1 MRIEPAQQLDG
12 EVEVPGDK
20 SISHRYGILGAM
32 ASGTTTIRGFSSSKD
47 CWSTLGCIKNLG
59 CSIRKLGS
67 DVEIRSNGWH
77 SVKSPE
83 APLDAGNS
91 GTTIRLLSALLSSA
105 PISSNIGG
113 DESLN
118 HRPMAR
124 IVEPLSR
131 MGARIE
137 AREGKYPPLCIEGT
151 LLSPISY
158 ELPVASAQVKSCV
171 LLAGL
176 TADGKTTV
184 TERTQ
189 SRDHTERTLPVFGVR
204 FEKTGKQLSVWGP
217 SEPKGTFVNVPG
229 DMSSA
234 IYFIVAAL
242 LIPGSLLRIRNLG
255 VNPTRSGL
263 LTLLRN
269 SGARITLE
277 NEREVTAEPWA
288 DVVVRYEAGFLETFP
303 TIIERH
309 WIPNLIDEIPILA
322 VLGTRLKDGL
332 QIRNAA
338 ELRHKESDRIHS
350 VVKNLGAL
358 GIETEEHP
366 DGFSIPPGQSL
377 RGGEIRTYGDHRIA
391 MAFAVAGLLS
401 KEGIQIDEPRCAD
414 ISFPGFFD
422 ILNRVTGSV
431 VQAP

>member
-1 MRIEPAQQLDG
+1 MRIEPAQELEG
-12 EVEVPGDK
+12 EFEVPGDK

-32 ASGTTTIRGFSSSKD
+32 ASGLTTIRGFSSSRD
-47 CWSTLGCIKNLG
+47 CWSTLACVENLG
-59 CSIRKLGS
+59 CSVRKLGS
-67 DVEIRSNGWH
+67 DVEIESSGWR
-77 SVKSPE
+77 SVKSP
-83 APLDAGNS
+83 ADPLDAGNS

-105 PISSNIGG
+105 PISSEIGG

-118 HRPMAR
+118 NRPMAR

-131 MGARIE
+131 MGAQIE
-137 AREGKYPPLCIEGT
+137 AREGKYPPLSIEGRPLT
-151 LLSPISY
+151 PTCY

-176 TADGKTTV
+176 TAAGKTTV
-184 TERTQ
+184 IEKTQ

-204 FEKTGKQLSVWGP
+204 FEKAEKKLSVWGP
-217 SEPKGTFVNVPG
+217 SEPKGTLVHVPG
-229 DMSSA
+229 DISSA

-242 LIPGSLLRIRNLG
+242 LIPGSQLRIKNLG

-288 DVVVRYEAGFLETFP
+288 DVVVRYEAGFLENFP
-303 TIIERH
+303 AMIESH

-322 VLGTRLKDGL
+322 VLGTRLKNGL
-332 QIRNAA
+332 RIRNAA
-338 ELRHKESDRIHS
+338 ELRHKESDRIRS
-350 VVKNLGAL
+350 IVQNLGAL
-358 GIETEEHP
+358 GIETEEYP
-366 DGFSIPPGQSL
+366 DGFNIPPGQAL
-377 RGGEIRTYGDHRIA
+377 RGG
-391 MAFAVAGLLS
+391 
-401 KEGIQIDEPRCAD
+401 KCAD

-422 ILNRVTGSV
+422 LLDLVSGSI
-431 VQAP
+431 A